1 MSIVASAIET
11 DGTKRPKPASP
22 TVTRRYHLGL
32 DWGTSSTKLVLRD
45 CDAPGRPE
53 GLAFVVTHEDVG
65 ERYPSTVVVDKGAL
79 YFGPQAEAR
88 RAQRGAKVWDS
99 LKANAA
105 VKNGWAEAAGCDDL
119 ALRDLVTL
127 SLAHYIFL
135 AYDCAKRHAGLLDAK
150 PNMALTLGAPEQDLM
165 VRSREYLSAA
175 RLARKLAVGRD
186 FDPQGKSVAECK
198 ALLHEERRV
207 MTAPSADEAQTL
219 SQSWLRAEVAAAMM
233 WLFESPRIG
242 EGPYTVI
249 DIGGATTNASF
260 FRVHGGHDPD
270 GQFRRKFG
278 MAFFGARSRAPGMD
292 EFCAALMKASGRGT
306 SVAQLRGRE
315 QDFAARYGESAAVQ
329 GIADQIEKTWAD
341 ARRAAW
347 DEANKIKH
355 WEGLRYVVVGGGSKV
370 GLLKER
376 FLRPPGYLRDNLPS
390 YRPIEDLGCPKDLRH
405 LPMTAKMAAKPQA
418 YRGDHTFLLVAYG
431 LSFPKQSLPEFSLRI
446 DIRPERAPEWRREF
460 LTSAELG
467 YDEK

>member
-1 MSIVASAIET
+1 M
-11 DGTKRPKPASP
+11 
-22 TVTRRYHLGL
+22 
-32 DWGTSSTKLVLRD
+32 LRD
-45 CDAPGRPE
+45 YGAPGRPE

-65 ERYPSTVVVDKGAL
+65 ERYPSTVVVEKGAL

-135 AYDCAKRHAGLLDAK
+135 AYDCAKRHAALLDAK

-186 FDPQGKSVAECK
+186 FDPQGKSVAKCK

-219 SQSWLRAEVAAAMM
+219 SQKWLRAEVEAAMM

-260 FRVHGGHDPD
+260 FRVHAGHDPD

-292 EFCAALMKASGRGT
+292 EFGAALIQACGQRDT
-306 SVAQLRGRE
+306 TLAQLRGRE
-315 QDFAARYGESAAVQ
+315 QEFAERYGESAAVQ
-329 GIADQIEKTWAD
+329 CVAKQIEDTWAD

-347 DEANKIKH
+347 DRADKIKH

-370 GLLKER
+370 GQLKDRFFATAGLSTRQSALLPPDR
-376 FLRPPGYLRDNLPS
+376 GPGVPQRPTTSADDRQDGCQTTGVLG
-390 YRPIEDLGCPKDLRH
+390 RPH
-405 LPMTAKMAAKPQA
+405 LLAGGLWAVVPQA
-418 YRGDHTFLLVAYG
+418 EP
-431 LSFPKQSLPEFSLRI
+431 S
-446 DIRPERAPEWRREF
+446 
-460 LTSAELG
+460 
-467 YDEK
+467 